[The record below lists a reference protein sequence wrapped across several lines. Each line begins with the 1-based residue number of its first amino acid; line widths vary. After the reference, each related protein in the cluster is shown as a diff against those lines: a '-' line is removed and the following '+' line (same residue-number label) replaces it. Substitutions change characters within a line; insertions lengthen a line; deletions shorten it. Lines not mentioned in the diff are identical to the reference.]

1 MPSRQD
7 NDSQTS
13 FLLLLLVA
21 LGLLIASGITAAHS
35 IKFARNGQH
44 SLGKITDCYSYG
56 KRSGGQTC
64 HYAFSVGQK
73 TYSGS
78 SDNPT
83 YLAGNAV
90 DVTYL
95 ADDPDTN
102 VINPPAWFPVGLIE
116 LVFGLIAIGF
126 SLRSFL
132 SNADLLAD

>member
-1 MPSRQD
+1 
-7 NDSQTS
+7 
-13 FLLLLLVA
+13 
-21 LGLLIASGITAAHS
+21 
-35 IKFARNGQH
+35 
-44 SLGKITDCYSYG
+44 
-56 KRSGGQTC
+56 
-64 HYAFSVGQK
+64 
-73 TYSGS
+73 
-78 SDNPT
+78 
-83 YLAGNAV
+83 V